1 MVRIRPSALFAAV
14 AFFQVAAAFADV
26 RASGAFALQTAEFA
40 KYHRLITGRDAPE
53 GAVRFAIDPKVSK
66 SGNDAYSIVSDAKG
80 AVVTGSNTRS
90 VWYGLY
96 DLLERR
102 GGCRWFW
109 DGDATPKKESLDLSN
124 LDVREEARFGYRGIR
139 YFAHRG
145 LTRFQAE
152 HWGPGDWKKEI
163 DWLLKRRLNTFM
175 PRIGQDDLFQRTFP
189 ETCAYPDPAKPLP
202 GAGKGYNDRT
212 LFWSLRYRGELRRR
226 LHAYAFERGLMAPED
241 FGTMSHWYSPTPED
255 FLEKKKPPFLPQS
268 NATHA
273 ERNLRVWDVR
283 DPQWA
288 EAYWKLTKT
297 ALDAYGTGSCDPVL
311 LHTIGLGERRC
322 FKDRKANFDMK
333 TQTLEKFLAL
343 AKRDY
348 PAAKVLVAGWD
359 FYLTW
364 RPEEVRALVARL
376 DPSRV
381 VLWDYE
387 ADLQTKKRAKC
398 NFLEWNVVGRFP
410 YTYSTFLAYESGL
423 DARADYPFIEARQKT
438 VQDDPACAGWIF
450 WPESSHTDTL
460 FLDFFTVNAWSRK
473 PVPHGEVLEK
483 FCESRYGAEAER
495 WKDVWIA
502 ALPAS
507 YLGRLG
513 DDCDRCQN
521 AMQRLVFHKLEKA
534 GAADR
539 AARWAKPV
547 ADALA
552 ALPRLAEIP
561 WRDGFAHRDAV
572 DLARMVADRLVFLRI
587 DELGRDFAAWRRGER
602 DGADLASRAE
612 NVAVLCDLL
621 ADLLALHADY
631 SLRES
636 YLRLDAV
643 EKIRNPAFEKTL
655 FENAANYY
663 CLSHQ
668 YELVR
673 HWVVPCARALAKR
686 VADAVAAGDR
696 SAKTSVDTESLRL
709 AAKKRPLESLRP
721 TLPRTQNEFRR
732 VIRDLISKSSK
743 PQTNERMLK

>member
-14 AFFQVAAAFADV
+14 AFFPVAAAFADV
-26 RASGAFALQTAEFA
+26 RASGAFAPQTAEFA

-66 SGNDAYSIVSDAKG
+66 SGNDAYTIVSDGKG
-80 AVVTGSNTRS
+80 VVVTGSNTRS

-152 HWGPGDWKKEI
+152 HWGPDDWKKEI

-189 ETCAYPDPAKPLP
+189 ETCAYPDPSKPLP

-547 ADALA
+547 ADALD

-561 WRDGFAHRDAV
+561 WRDAFAHRDAV

-602 DGADLASRAE
+602 DGADLASRAR
-612 NVAVLCDLL
+612 NIAVLCDLL
-621 ADLLALHADY
+621 ADLLALHTDY

-673 HWVVPCARALAKR
+673 HWVAPCARALAKR

-696 SAKTSVDTESLRL
+696 SAKTSVGAESLRL

-732 VIRDLISKSSK
+732 VIRDLISESSK
-743 PQTNERMLK
+743 PQENERMLK